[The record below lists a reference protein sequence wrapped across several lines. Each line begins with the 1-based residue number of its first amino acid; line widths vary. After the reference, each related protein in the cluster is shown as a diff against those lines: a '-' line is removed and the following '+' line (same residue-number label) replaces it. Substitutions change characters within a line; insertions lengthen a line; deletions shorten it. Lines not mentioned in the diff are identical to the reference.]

1 MPKFIVTINIEV
13 SEENLK
19 AFEKEDAGLEDF
31 IASELIW
38 ASDSFNGFYIENIET
53 I

>member
-13 SEENLK
+13 SEESLK
-19 AFEKEDAGLEDF
+19 AFEKEDAEFEDF
-31 IASELIW
+31 IVSELIW
-38 ASDSFNGFYIENIET
+38 ASDSFDGFYIEKIET